1 MFCPNCGQ
9 QSAYETSRFCRQC
22 GFRLDGAA
30 QVLANSGAPLVFTPP
45 VAPANNTPQR
55 KGLKC
60 GVKWMLASLVLFP
73 FCIWFAIEAG
83 DSPFPL
89 LVPLTLFLAGL
100 ARAIYARLFEES
112 KPSPMG
118 YQSITP
124 RLDPALGAPR
134 PTPSAVSAPPTNDLH
149 QAPSVTEQT
158 TGLLNRR

>member
-22 GFRLDGAA
+22 GFRLDAAA
-30 QVLANSGAPLVFTPP
+30 QLLANSGTPLTFAPP
-45 VAPANNTPQR
+45 VAPINNTPQR
-55 KGLKC
+55 KGLKF
-60 GVKWMLASLVLFP
+60 GVKLMLASLVLFP
-73 FCIWFAIEAG
+73 FCVWFAIEAG

-112 KPSPMG
+112 KQPSMS

-124 RLDPALGAPR
+124 RLDPALSAPR
-134 PTPSAVSAPPTNDLH
+134 PTPTALPAQSTHDLH